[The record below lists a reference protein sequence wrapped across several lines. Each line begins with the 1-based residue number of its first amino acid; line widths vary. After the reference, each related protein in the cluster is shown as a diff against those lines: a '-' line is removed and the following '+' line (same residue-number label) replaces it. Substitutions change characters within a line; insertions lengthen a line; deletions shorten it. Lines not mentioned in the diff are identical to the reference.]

1 MEDQCH
7 PIEQAEKVEIPG
19 RKEEEMETID
29 KGGKT
34 EEEQRG
40 RKPKDSERVQPITAE
55 SLCASPLYQA

>member
-29 KGGKT
+29 KGGRT

-40 RKPKDSERVQPITAE
+40 RKPKDSERVQLISAE
-55 SLCASPLYQA
+55 SL